1 MKTITSIY
9 PNKFLLEKAAK
20 CVGLFLAS
28 KGNTIKCLGT
38 QPTVFRFQIKVDRV
52 YWNAV
57 RVTVADVASLPAS
70 RPPSI
75 TTTKQQRQKQNG
87 DGNNNNNNILF
98 QLLTLRKMSM
108 EGTSGDD
115 LWQMESD
122 NFVFKRKTCTNWT
135 LHLGQ
140 HVQGHAPRCC
150 PLSVYIPARL
160 SYPVFLFP
168 FSSTFPGIDTLAAL
182 IQVSPSVAEEP
193 AYQRGVIDCLND
205 PDETLKRKVTQQQ
218 QLCARRSGLRLRHI
232 MLPWCSIV
240 LRVSFRNWERF
251 VRNWQW
257 KMCMWWTWSE
267 GRMFN

>member
-1 MKTITSIY
+1 MTCDKWNRTTLSFIERLVLIGHCTW
-9 PNKFLLEKAAK
+9 A
-20 CVGLFLAS
+20 
-28 KGNTIKCLGT
+28 NTCRDTPRGVAHCL
-38 QPTVFRFQIKVDRV
+38 
-52 YWNAV
+52 
-57 RVTVADVASLPAS
+57 
-70 RPPSI
+70 
-75 TTTKQQRQKQNG
+75 
-87 DGNNNNNNILF
+87 
-98 QLLTLRKMSM
+98 SM
-108 EGTSGDD
+108 
-115 LWQMESD
+115 
-122 NFVFKRKTCTNWT
+122 
-135 LHLGQ
+135 
-140 HVQGHAPRCC
+140 
-150 PLSVYIPARL
+150 YISARL
-160 SYPVFLFP
+160 SYPIFLFP
-168 FSSTFPGIDTLAAL
+168 FFSTFPGIDTLAAL